1 MSGRDGF
8 TDDDLDPFDPFDDT
22 ATADGADDGADD
34 VTYSV
39 AEFAELINE
48 ALRDGVPAGTWVR
61 GEIQGFSDRPPHQYF
76 TIVDD
81 TPGVRAQLRVQLFG
95 FQKNRLR
102 PMLERAGVRLK
113 DGVKVRIAGTVD
125 YWAQGGTLGLKMS
138 DIDPRFT
145 LGELALQ
152 RAELVKRL
160 KESGLYDRNRS
171 TVLSPAPLRLGV
183 VTSADSAAWA
193 DFSHEIERSGFSFVL
208 RLLDVRVQG
217 DQALVD
223 VPAAI
228 SELGGHRDLDA
239 VVVIRGGGSRGDLA
253 TFDAEPVAAAIAR
266 CPLPVFTGIGHEID
280 TSIADEVAFRALKT
294 PTACAAALVEVV
306 QAFVADT
313 EETWTAIRRRAEAV
327 VTTAGTTVDTVAHGV
342 RLQVSQALARGDRT
356 LAARATAVRDR
367 VRSGLDRSASRL
379 DRSADRVRRVPERLD
394 RRAQSL
400 DAAAE
405 RLRLLDPVTTM
416 ARGWSITRT
425 ADGRTVRDA
434 AQLAPGDTLVTTFAK
449 GTATSRVEEVST

>member
-1 MSGRDGF
+1 MSGRDGYS
-8 TDDDLDPFDPFDDT
+8 DDDTFDGANADVLGDDT
-22 ATADGADDGADD
+22 DD
-34 VTYSV
+34 VTFSV
-39 AEFAELINE
+39 AEFAELINTV
-48 ALRDGVPAGTWVR
+48 LRRGVPSGAWVR
-61 GEIQGFSDRPPHQYF
+61 GEIQGLYERAPHQYF

-81 TPGVRAQLRVQLFG
+81 TPGVKAQLRVQLFG
-95 FQKNRLR
+95 FQRNRLR
-102 PMLERAGVRLK
+102 PMLERAGVRLQ

-125 YWAQGGTLGLKMS
+125 YWAQGGTIGLKMS

-160 KESGLYDRNRS
+160 KETGLYDRNRT

-183 VTSADSAAWA
+183 VTSAESAAWA
-193 DFSHEIERSGFSFVL
+193 DFSHEIERSGHSFVL

-228 SELGGHRDLDA
+228 AELGGHRDLDA
-239 VVVIRGGGSRGDLA
+239 VVVVRGGGGRADLA
-253 TFDAEPVAAAIAR
+253 TFDAEQVAVAIAR

-280 TSIADEVAFRALKT
+280 SSIADEVAYRALKT
-294 PTACAAALVEVV
+294 PTACAAALVEIV

-313 EETWTAIRRRAEAV
+313 EDAWAAIRHRADAV
-327 VTTAGTTVDTVAHGV
+327 MASAAARVDTVAHGV
-342 RLQVSQALARGDRT
+342 RLQVSHAIARSDRT
-356 LAARATAVRDR
+356 LTSRATAIRDR
-367 VRSGLDRSASRL
+367 VRTTLVRSATRL
-379 DRSADRVRRVPERLD
+379 DRSADRLRRMPERLD
-394 RRAQSL
+394 GRARAI

-405 RLRLLDPVTTM
+405 RLRLLDPATTM

-425 ADGRTVRDA
+425 ADGRVVLDA
-434 AQLAPGDTLVTTFAK
+434 AQIAAGDSIITTFAN

>member
-1 MSGRDGF
+1 MSGR
-8 TDDDLDPFDPFDDT
+8 TEHPDDHDPDDVFDDE
-22 ATADGADDGADD
+22 ALDGD

-39 AEFAELINE
+39 SEFAELINE

-61 GEIQGFSDRPPHQYF
+61 GEIQGFNDRPPHQYF

-81 TPGVRAQLRVQLFG
+81 TPGVKAQLRVQLFNH
-95 FQKNRLR
+95 QKNRLR
-102 PMLERAGVRLK
+102 PLLERAGVRLK

-125 YWAQGGTLGLKMS
+125 YWAQGGTIGLKMS

-160 KESGLYDRNRS
+160 KESGLYDRNRA

-183 VTSADSAAWA
+183 VTSAESAAWA
-193 DFSHEIERSGFSFVL
+193 DFSHEIERSGFAFVL
-208 RLLDVRVQG
+208 RLFDVRVQG
-217 DQALVD
+217 EQALVD

-228 SELGGHRDLDA
+228 AALGGHDDLDA
-239 VVVIRGGGSRGDLA
+239 VVVIRGGGGRADLA

-280 TSIADEVAFRALKT
+280 TSIADEVAYRALKT

-313 EETWTAIRRRAEAV
+313 EDAWAAIRHRAEAV
-327 VTTAGTTVDTVAHGV
+327 VAAAGTAVDTVAHGV
-342 RLQVSQALARGDRT
+342 RLQVSHAIARSDRT
-356 LAARATAVRDR
+356 LASRAAAVRNK
-367 VRSGLDRSASRL
+367 VRSNLDRSAMRL
-379 DRSADRVRRVPERLD
+379 DRGADRLRRLPERLD
-394 RRAQSL
+394 SRVLSI

-405 RLRLLDPVTTM
+405 RLRLLDPATTM

-434 AQLAPGDTLVTTFAK
+434 TRLAPGDTLVTTFAK

>member
-1 MSGRDGF
+1 MSGRDDHF
-8 TDDDLDPFDPFDDT
+8 ADDDSEAAFDD
-22 ATADGADDGADD
+22 AFAAEVGDDEL
-34 VTYSV
+34 TYTV
-39 AEFAELINE
+39 AEFAELINA

-61 GEIQGFSDRPPHQYF
+61 GEIQGFNDRPPHQYF

-95 FQKNRLR
+95 HQKNRLR
-102 PMLERAGVRLK
+102 PLLERAGVRLK

-125 YWAQGGTLGLKMS
+125 YWAQGGTIGLKMS

-160 KESGLYDRNRS
+160 KEAGLYDRNRS

-193 DFSHEIERSGFSFVL
+193 DFSHEIERSGYAFVL

-228 SELGGHRDLDA
+228 GALGGHDDLDA
-239 VVVIRGGGSRGDLA
+239 VVVIRGGGSRSDLA
-253 TFDAEPVAAAIAR
+253 TFDAEQVAVAIAR

-280 TSIADEVAFRALKT
+280 SSIADEVAYRALKT
-294 PTACAAALVEVV
+294 PTACAAALVELV

-313 EETWTAIRRRAEAV
+313 EAAWQAIRRRADAV
-327 VTTAGTTVDTVAHGV
+327 VAAAGAEVDAVAHGV
-342 RLQVSQALARGDRT
+342 RLQVSHAIARSDRT
-356 LAARATAVRDR
+356 LASRAAAVRDR
-367 VRSGLDRSASRL
+367 VRSNLDRSVMRL
-379 DRSADRVRRVPERLD
+379 DRATDRLRRLPERLD
-394 RRAQSL
+394 RRAEAI

-405 RLRLLDPVTTM
+405 RLRLLDPATTM

-434 AQLAPGDTLVTTFAK
+434 SRLAPGDTLVTTFAK